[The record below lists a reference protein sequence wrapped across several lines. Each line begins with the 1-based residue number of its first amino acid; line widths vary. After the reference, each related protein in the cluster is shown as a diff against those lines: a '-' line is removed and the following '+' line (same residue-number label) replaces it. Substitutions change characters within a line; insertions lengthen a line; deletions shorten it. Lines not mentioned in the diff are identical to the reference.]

1 MKKVKIKFI
10 EDYLTYKVGDSFLVA
25 KSTAENLLILGVIEE
40 VEKPK
45 TGRKPKNKSELKTSI
60 ETK

>member
-25 KSTAENLLILGVIEE
+25 KSTAENLLILGVVEE
-40 VEKPK
+40 EAEKPK
-45 TGRKPKNKSELKTSI
+45 RVRKPKNISI